1 MATRLTTSTLRVT
14 IEEDLTLNGVQQG
27 TTNVLTIP
35 SIAEV
40 SKRIINVPTS
50 EVGLLAMSTAV
61 AAGAYVESDVRYIR
75 ITNLDSENFVSL
87 LFKNENND
95 EFAVKLDYGQSFI
108 YNADLVGGVVDTMD
122 AVDNAGLTPGTF
134 GDLVTITAMANT
146 AAVDLEFFV
155 ASA

>member
-40 SKRIINVPTS
+40 SRRIINVPAS
-50 EVGLLAMSTAV
+50 EVTIVSISTAV
-61 AAGAYVESDVRYIR
+61 AAGTFAEADVRYIR
-75 ITNLDSENFVSL
+75 ITNLDNENFVSL

-95 EFAVKLDYGQSFI
+95 EFAIKLDYGQSFI

-122 AVDNAGLTPGTF
+122 AVDNSGLTPGTF
-134 GDLVTITAMANT
+134 GDLVDITATANT
-146 AAVDLEFFV
+146 AAVDLEVFV
-155 ASA
+155 ACA

>member
-40 SKRIINVPTS
+40 SRRIISVPAS
-50 EVGLLAMSTAV
+50 EVTIVSMSTAV
-61 AAGAYVESDVRYIR
+61 SAGTFAEADVRYIR
-75 ITNLDSENFVSL
+75 ITNLDNENFVSL

-122 AVDNAGLTPGTF
+122 AVDNSGLTPGTF
-134 GDLVTITAMANT
+134 GDLVDIPATANT
-146 AAVDLEFFV
+146 AAVDLEVFV

>member
-40 SKRIINVPTS
+40 SRRIISVPAS
-50 EVGLLAMSTAV
+50 EVTIVSMSTAV
-61 AAGAYVESDVRYIR
+61 SAGTFAEADVRYIR
-75 ITNLDSENFVSL
+75 ITNLDNENFVSL

-122 AVDNAGLTPGTF
+122 AVDHSGLTPGTF
-134 GDLVTITAMANT
+134 GDLVDITATANT
-146 AAVDLEFFV
+146 AAVDLEVFV

>member
-40 SKRIINVPTS
+40 SRRIISVPAS
-50 EVGLLAMSTAV
+50 EVTIVSISTAV
-61 AAGAYVESDVRYIR
+61 AAGTFAEADVRYIR
-75 ITNLDSENFVSL
+75 ITNLDNENFVSL

-95 EFAVKLDYGQSFI
+95 EFAIKLDYGQSFI

-122 AVDNAGLTPGTF
+122 AVDNSGLTPGTF
-134 GDLVTITAMANT
+134 GDLVDITATANT
-146 AAVDLEFFV
+146 AAVDLEVFV
-155 ASA
+155 ACA